1 MVFPE
6 NSFMTGEIW
15 HLKQAAEENT
25 NNQKE
30 KSLKPKDGE
39 PDSVPK
45 LRLMQPWDKLS
56 IFNSVYVSYTT
67 LIIIRISVLSYKW

>member
-1 MVFPE
+1 MI
-6 NSFMTGEIW
+6 GEIW

-25 NNQKE
+25 HNQKE

-39 PDSVPK
+39 SGSVPK
-45 LRLMQPWDKLS
+45 LPLMQPWDKSS

-67 LIIIRISVLSYKW
+67 LIII